1 MLTFFHFKGSIT
13 AGYTA
18 ELWLQMHIRLKPK
31 YLLSLA
37 LNKCMNPIFER
48 LNKVKQ
54 MFVVG
59 CRMMW
64 AAGAVAAMSS
74 ITFPAISA
82 IVSRNA
88 DPDQQGKWHLSIS
101 WNKQKSVFDVQYKH
115 GKETTFWIL
124 GQFRNSGEDNESWN
138 LTDTIPFISI
148 YLYRCCPG
156 DDYWNSG
163 PL

>member
-1 MLTFFHFKGSIT
+1 MYESNFWK
-13 AGYTA
+13 
-18 ELWLQMHIRLKPK
+18 
-31 YLLSLA
+31 
-37 LNKCMNPIFER
+37 

-54 MFVVG
+54 MFAFG

-101 WNKQKSVFDVQYKH
+101 WNKQKSVFDVQ
-115 GKETTFWIL
+115 
-124 GQFRNSGEDNESWN
+124 
-138 LTDTIPFISI
+138 
-148 YLYRCCPG
+148 
-156 DDYWNSG
+156 
-163 PL
+163 